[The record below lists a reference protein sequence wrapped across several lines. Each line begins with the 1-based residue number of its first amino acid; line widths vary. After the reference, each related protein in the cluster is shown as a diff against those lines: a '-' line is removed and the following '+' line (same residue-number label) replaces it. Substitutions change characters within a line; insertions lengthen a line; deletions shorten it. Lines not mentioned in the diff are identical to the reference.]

1 MKYLFEYNWI
11 IRNEWFDLL
20 QEIPKE
26 ELTKNRVGGLGNILE
41 TMFHIVK
48 VEHNWIC
55 DLSERPISSVSYSD
69 MDQDLGKIKELSNN
83 FGEEVQTFIKGW
95 EDTQEQRILHLT
107 GNNGNEIRC
116 TYGETL
122 RHIIAHEIHHIGQL
136 SIWIRE
142 IGLTPVS
149 SNFIHR
155 GIMLK

>member
-1 MKYLFEYNWI
+1 
-11 IRNEWFDLL
+11 
-20 QEIPKE
+20 
-26 ELTKNRVGGLGNILE
+26 
-41 TMFHIVK
+41 
-48 VEHNWIC
+48 
-55 DLSERPISSVSYSD
+55 

-83 FGEEVQTFIKGW
+83 FGEEVQTFIEGW

-142 IGLTPVS
+142 MGLTPVS